1 MKGDFTLVDEIYHP
15 DYKAA
20 VVTTCIENNVA
31 DDKAVVSSF
40 AEEVI
45 IGSYKTL
52 IESENTLQVHAF
64 GKFKKKKISIQGKLL
79 LTTWR
84 KR

>member
-31 DDKAVVSSF
+31 DYKAVVF
-40 AEEVI
+40 FI
-45 IGSYKTL
+45 CRRSYNW
-52 IESENTLQVHAF
+52 ILQNVNRA
-64 GKFKKKKISIQGKLL
+64 
-79 LTTWR
+79 
-84 KR
+84 

>member
-15 DYKAA
+15 DYKATD
-20 VVTTCIENNVA
+20 VTTCIENNLA

-45 IGSYKTL
+45 IGPYKTL
-52 IESENTLQVHAF
+52 IESENNLQVNAF
-64 GKFKKKKISIQGKLL
+64 SKFKKKRNFQF
-79 LTTWR
+79 R
-84 KR
+84 ENFY